1 MPPRL
6 IHVICLPGSLLTR
19 IHGLPSISVIT
30 AIYHSRFAD
39 QGFHASRAYHTM
51 LVHYDY
57 YYDLLDHGPTPSYFW
72 YRRGLGVMRHAKM
85 KNERKHYTCAARAS
99 DDNNGT

>member
-1 MPPRL
+1 
-6 IHVICLPGSLLTR
+6 
-19 IHGLPSISVIT
+19 
-30 AIYHSRFAD
+30 
-39 QGFHASRAYHTM
+39 M

-57 YYDLLDHGPTPSYFW
+57 YYDLLDHAPTPSYFW

-99 DDNNGT
+99 DDNNGTLCDYNRILYGSDGNIGSTIPLS